1 MTTLSQTR
9 AAAGY
14 LTRHAPAAL
23 TRSRA
28 LLLEEKLTACGNP
41 LPTVAAPSPGLLRQI
56 VIAVRDLAGP
66 AWLHA
71 RTGDPGIHAFT
82 SLDSPPP
89 HPAPSSWTRSSPAA
103 CAPASDHTSAH
114 GNQHPPAPST
124 KPGRPGIRHDER
136 PPR

>member
-1 MTTLSQTR
+1 MATLSQTL

-28 LLLEEKLTACGNP
+28 LLLEEKLIACGNP
-41 LPTVAAPSPGLLRQI
+41 LSNAAAPSPGLLRQI

-71 RTGDPGIHAFT
+71 HAGDPGIHAFT
-82 SLDSPPP
+82 SLDSTPTPPSPLVLDEILTRCLRARFGP
-89 HPAPSSWTRSSPAA
+89 HLPAR
-103 CAPASDHTSAH
+103 
-114 GNQHPPAPST
+114 
-124 KPGRPGIRHDER
+124 
-136 PPR
+136 